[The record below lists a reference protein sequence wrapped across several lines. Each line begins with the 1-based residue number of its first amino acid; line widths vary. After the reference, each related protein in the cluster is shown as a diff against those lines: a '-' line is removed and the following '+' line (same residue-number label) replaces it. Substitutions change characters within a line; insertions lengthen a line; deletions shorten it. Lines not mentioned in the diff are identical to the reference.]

1 MHRNRRR
8 LVHCAA
14 NKRVTAFL
22 GLYRAI
28 RHGWDVEKAFA
39 PMRKIW
45 EPNAA
50 WAPFIA
56 AMLKKHA
63 RHA

>member
-1 MHRNRRR
+1 M

-28 RHGWDVEKAFA
+28 RQNWDVERAFA
-39 PMRKIW
+39 PMKQIW
-45 EPNAA
+45 EPNEN
-50 WAPFIA
+50 WSPFIS
-56 AMLKKHA
+56 AMLAKA
-63 RHA
+63 GAAPS